1 MKETT
6 TSVVSLTSE
15 TTKRVDATATVSSK
29 ISSIQKQYSNS
40 PPVVEQNAYH
50 ASNVHHSSHHMSR
63 HSSFNY
69 NYSHH
74 HHHQYPPM
82 PVPPYPGHDYY
93 AGGGGGYHE
102 GAYYNEN
109 NYYDGSLKRNK
120 SASSILPPSHYE

>member
-6 TSVVSLTSE
+6 SAVSLTSE
-15 TTKRVDATATVSSK
+15 TTKRVDATAAVSSK

-40 PPVVEQNAYH
+40 PPVVDQNAYH

-74 HHHQYPPM
+74 HQYPPM
-82 PVPPYPGHDYY
+82 VPPYPGHDYY
-93 AGGGGGYHE
+93 AGGGGYHE

-109 NYYDGSLKRNK
+109 SYYEGSLKRNK